1 MHLYHGSPTPHIRA
15 LQPCLSN
22 HGKPYAY
29 LTDCPELAVIYAWNP
44 VPRPYTYFPYER
56 GRDGTLYY
64 DEYFPNAMETVY
76 RGHGGYIYCCEAEL
90 PRLENM
96 PCIYVSESPV
106 AVSGCRW
113 IPDLYEELLRLEQ
126 AGRLIC
132 RRYEQRSPREH
143 EQARQLLLREIDQY
157 HLQDRPGDPYA
168 LFIRAHFPGLL

>member
-76 RGHGGYIYCCEAEL
+76 RGHGGYIYCC
-90 PRLENM
+90 
-96 PCIYVSESPV
+96 CGKSIS
-106 AVSGCRW
+106 
-113 IPDLYEELLRLEQ
+113 I
-126 AGRLIC
+126 IC
-132 RRYEQRSPREH
+132 RIGPAIPMLCLSALISPACYRLMTGKH
-143 EQARQLLLREIDQY
+143 
-157 HLQDRPGDPYA
+157 H
-168 LFIRAHFPGLL
+168 